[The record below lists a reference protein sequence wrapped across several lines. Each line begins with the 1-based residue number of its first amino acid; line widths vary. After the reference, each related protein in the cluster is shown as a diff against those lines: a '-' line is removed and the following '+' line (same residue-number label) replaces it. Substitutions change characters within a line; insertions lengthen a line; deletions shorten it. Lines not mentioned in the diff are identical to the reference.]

1 MGIIMFFEENN
12 HSSYAKSRLNTVTND
27 ENPCIMDQTH
37 RRGRGGMTLNQLES
51 FLVLARR
58 LSFTQAAEDLFISQ
72 PTLSRMIS
80 ALEQELGLQLFYR
93 SSRSVSLTPAGRA
106 FARECPRILDSCRA
120 GVDAAQLAQRGLR
133 GRVTV
138 GILRDTFDTEA
149 VKIYQKMAGEY
160 PQIHLEL
167 RELSHSDLIRA
178 FMAGEVDAII
188 NTGDALPAE
197 EAESVILRRDRQC
210 AVVPVFS
217 PLARTRSLRM
227 EDLRDEDF
235 VVMSRAS
242 SLPGFG
248 MLWRMA
254 AEAGFT
260 PRVAAQADHVPSLLM
275 LVACGVGVTT
285 LTDDLEY
292 LAQGMASFIPLV
304 GVPLSCHALA
314 WRRDNPNPSLPFLL
328 EAVRRRP
335 S

>member
-1 MGIIMFFEENN
+1 
-12 HSSYAKSRLNTVTND
+12 
-27 ENPCIMDQTH
+27 
-37 RRGRGGMTLNQLES
+37 MTLNQLES

-106 FARECPRILDSCRA
+106 FARECPRILDSYRA
-120 GVDAAQLAQRGLR
+120 GVDAALLAQRGLR

-138 GILRDTFDTEA
+138 GVLRDTFDTEA
-149 VKIYQKMAGEY
+149 VKLHQKMAGEY

-227 EDLRDEDF
+227 EDLRNEDF

-254 AEAGFT
+254 AEAGFA